1 MFNKFHSRS
10 SKCINKCTSVDSIVD
25 SVDVFDKIFTDK
37 MLFDFEIYIIV
48 LLDKLKFDIIPEIL
62 YIDDNLIKY
71 NFTNIFSLRKIFN
84 DKSINFHHLI
94 NELLSFFKIF
104 KKNKIISGNL
114 NIDNIYVNKK
124 TLKCYIT
131 DLSNVNFIDKE
142 TNIDF
147 QSLYISLLENN
158 VENSVIQY
166 MDNELNIFNT
176 INYNKKN
183 FITNLIKLSFT
194 PLKI

>member
-71 NFTNIFSLRKIFN
+71 NFTNIFSLRKILN